1 MMMIIDAGQVQRI
14 NGKARAKYSA
24 KMHDETQD
32 WMMLMFILAAVH
44 FTAELGSSDG
54 PGNEKH
60 PAIRGTGNTEN
71 HFDNVAR
78 TPTRG
83 KSLADGA
90 GPVVGD
96 LSRRAGIAVIAG
108 AKHLLGREVVA
119 HAPAPPPSK
128 ADARASETTDAAD
141 AAAESSASDAA
152 DA

>member
-1 MMMIIDAGQVQRI
+1 
-14 NGKARAKYSA
+14 
-24 KMHDETQD
+24 
-32 WMMLMFILAAVH
+32 MFILAAVH

-60 PAIRGTGNTEN
+60 PRNELDRKYGGPFSRRT
-71 HFDNVAR
+71 NVAR

-83 KSLADGA
+83 RSLADGA

-128 ADARASETTDAAD
+128 ADAHASETTDAAD
-141 AAAESSASDAA
+141 ATAESSASDAA